1 MDRGAWWATVY
12 GAAESDMTE
21 RISHTPR
28 VRVKGSQLFS
38 TLCHPMDYTV
48 HGILWARILEWVT
61 FPFSRDLPNPGIKA
75 RCPRLQA
82 DSLPAEPHTHI

>member
-1 MDRGAWWATVY
+1 MVTNSPAGVGDAGDVSSIPGSGRFPGGGNGNPLQYSCLKNPLDRGSWWATVY

-38 TLCHPMDYTV
+38 TL
-48 HGILWARILEWVT
+48 
-61 FPFSRDLPNPGIKA
+61 
-75 RCPRLQA
+75 
-82 DSLPAEPHTHI
+82 